1 VVCVYNIQREKEVK
15 EIMDNTKRLELT
27 ITALKQ
33 SLGKKIAD
41 AEEEIASIRAEAS
54 LLLEDNAKRIGE
66 LEQENAELKSRLEE
80 TNENVAVSSEDA

>member
-1 VVCVYNIQREKEVK
+1 MVCVYNIQREKEVK

>member
-1 VVCVYNIQREKEVK
+1 
-15 EIMDNTKRLELT
+15 MDNTKRLELT